1 MRGTFFNAH
10 LHGPHEKFKGLSRNS
25 GSDLSLCRSNV
36 EQMSAPFEAKGR
48 RGGHH
53 VSLPPLGH
61 RDVWMLLA
69 TVSTPEPT
77 IHICRDIFAIM
88 LGDTIFT
95 KPTLPRQCN
104 SNRLR
109 RNLCWTG
116 QTTDLELAAMCT
128 LIVPISGK
136 TDFLGCICFKLERA
150 MRAIPYQ
157 LSRATGAESRTS
169 AKIRMLWLRL
179 SRHFGLDRPTTPE
192 WIADG
197 LR

>member
-1 MRGTFFNAH
+1 
-10 LHGPHEKFKGLSRNS
+10 
-25 GSDLSLCRSNV
+25 
-36 EQMSAPFEAKGR
+36 MSAPFEAKGR

-53 VSLPPLGH
+53 VSLPPVGH

-136 TDFLGCICFKLERA
+136 TDFLECICFKLERA

-179 SRHFGLDRPTTPE
+179 SRHLGWIVRQLRNGLQMGCVDDLKPARLPLCFPHNRYLPLFRR
-192 WIADG
+192 G
-197 LR
+197 GV